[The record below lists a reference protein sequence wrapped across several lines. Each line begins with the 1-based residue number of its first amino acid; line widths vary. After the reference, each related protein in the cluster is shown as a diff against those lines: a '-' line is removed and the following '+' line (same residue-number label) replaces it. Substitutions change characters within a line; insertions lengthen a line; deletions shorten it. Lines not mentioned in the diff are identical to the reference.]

1 MKRKLKLYFLEITV
15 DDVIGGVELKEHT
28 EQVLT
33 EEQYD
38 QIKKTLSNETAK

>member
-1 MKRKLKLYFLEITV
+1 MKRKLKLHFLEITV
-15 DDVIGGVELKEHT
+15 VDVIDGVELKEHT

-38 QIKKTLSNETAK
+38 QIKNILNNETAK

>member
-1 MKRKLKLYFLEITV
+1 MKKVLKLHFLEITV
-15 DDVIGGVELKEHT
+15 VDVIDGVELKEHT

-38 QIKKTLSNETAK
+38 QIKKILSNETDK